1 MRLPVKCT
9 TVFFYQ
15 RERVSYLFPEVLDS
29 IKYIFF
35 LVYLAKGDKILSKYF
50 AMRRLISSEM

>member
-1 MRLPVKCT
+1 M
-9 TVFFYQ
+9 
-15 RERVSYLFPEVLDS
+15 SYLFPEVLDS

-50 AMRRLISSEM
+50 AMRRLISSEMSVRLCSEDFRT

>member
-1 MRLPVKCT
+1 M
-9 TVFFYQ
+9 
-15 RERVSYLFPEVLDS
+15 SYLFPEVLDS